1 MFHWIKCHTLTFKS
15 SKQAYFLQILDLQG
29 VRWRLQLKAGKME
42 FIQFWSQTE
51 NRLLVAID
59 KTQVVKGTGL
69 QLSAVLQDFNVV
81 FYPAEYNIATCP

>member
-1 MFHWIKCHTLTFKS
+1 
-15 SKQAYFLQILDLQG
+15 
-29 VRWRLQLKAGKME
+29 ME